1 MANEGRKIIEDE
13 ELIFEIRLLGLKRYK
28 EEIELLAMHFQEI
41 SEDFFRKSKEIIK
54 KDAWKRRQDSKL
66 ALNQNK
72 FKERSSIP
80 QKTVNNVEDIIDVI
94 KENYVYLYN
103 SKLRLLIDIG
113 SYYSFITTKV
123 LEKIKDKPK
132 KLKTPIKLYTCLLE
146 EFFVEEEIE
155 LEFIMGGKIYSHK
168 FYVLSRRND
177 HIIILGRTWIENRN

>member
-13 ELIFEIRLLGLKRYK
+13 ELIFEISLLGLKRYK

-41 SEDFFRKSKEIIK
+41 SEDFLEKVRKLKEIK

-80 QKTVNNVEDIIDVI
+80 QKAVNNVEDIIDVI

-103 SKLRLLIDIG
+103 SKLQLLIYTG

-146 EFFVEEEIE
+146 EFFVEEEI
-155 LEFIMGGKIYSHK
+155 
-168 FYVLSRRND
+168 
-177 HIIILGRTWIENRN
+177 